1 MMYPFSNTSRKHKQ
15 PPAAT
20 IWVQY
25 LAPASE
31 PKEVAA
37 ASRGSF
43 TYHHRYLAKRRLMRT
58 LRRLRR
64 GQLS

>member
-1 MMYPFSNTSRKHKQ
+1 MNQFSLRDRKNRHL
-15 PPAAT
+15 PTT
-20 IWVQY
+20 IAEVQY
-25 LAPASE
+25 LALASE